1 LVSMPRRSFHL
12 AAVLTL
18 GLWAFGRC
26 NETLAVPDFENLS
39 GKADLQFLGRIFSDA
54 LSQPLVEDHKFVL
67 VERQRLSEVFKERSL
82 ALSGALGDSAS
93 QEPLR
98 MLAADDLVLGG
109 YEGSSGA
116 LKVSLR
122 TVRLSDARVLGTL
135 SFEGSLEKVLGEMK
149 AASDQIEG
157 ILHGRAFGFLDLE
170 SDPAGLEVRVDGDR
184 AGKTPLLHA
193 RLLAG
198 AHEISLVSSGQ
209 VLWQDSVTLEPG
221 QTRRRRAE
229 VKDPSLRQGVSLS
242 FGTGLVSPRTSD
254 EVLGRAMDFQAQLQV
269 RRGSLSFGL
278 HGYGSTQLDKTLDFA
293 IPYGTGHE
301 ERSFRF
307 LGVGATALWHTPQF
321 GPFELGLGAEG
332 GHLWSWDRH
341 PAWRTDL
348 SDRITSNGAFV
359 AGPLLELTW
368 VSGHRLELLVAGS
381 LPVTLTD
388 WQRDRI
394 VRRDLFPVSSA
405 SNLVTEQDKGP
416 LMLPS
421 LDLAVRI
428 HL

>member
-1 LVSMPRRSFHL
+1 MSRRSFHL

-26 NETLAVPDFENLS
+26 GETLAVPDFENLS

-82 ALSGALGDSAS
+82 ALSGALGDSSS

-98 MLAADDLVLGG
+98 MMAADDLVLGS

-122 TVRLSDARVLGTL
+122 TVRLSDARVLGTFA
-135 SFEGSLEKVLGEMK
+135 FEGSLEKVLGEMK

-170 SDPAGLEVRVDGDR
+170 SDPAGLEVRVDGER
-184 AGKTPLLHA
+184 AGRTPLLHA

-198 AHEISLVSSGQ
+198 PHEISLVSSGQ
-209 VLWQDSVTLEPG
+209 VLWKDSVTLEPG

-229 VKDPSLRQGVSLS
+229 VKDPSLRQGVSLA
-242 FGTGLVSPRTSD
+242 FGTGIVSPRTSD
-254 EVLGRAMDFQAQLQV
+254 EVLGRAMDFQARLQV
-269 RRGSLSFGL
+269 RRGSLAFGVR
-278 HGYGSTQLDKTLDFA
+278 GYGCAQLEKTLEFD
-293 IPYGTGHE
+293 IPYGTGTE
-301 ERSFRF
+301 ERTFRL

-321 GPFELGLGAEG
+321 GPFELGLGVEG
-332 GHLWSWDRH
+332 GHLWTWDRH
-341 PAWRTDL
+341 PSWRTDL
-348 SDRITSNGAFV
+348 SDRLEASGAFV
-359 AGPLLELTW
+359 AGPLVELTW

-388 WQRDRI
+388 WHRERI
-394 VRRDLFPVSSA
+394 VRQDLFPVSGA
-405 SNLVTEQDKGP
+405 SNLVTEKDKGP

-421 LDLAVRI
+421 LDLAVRF